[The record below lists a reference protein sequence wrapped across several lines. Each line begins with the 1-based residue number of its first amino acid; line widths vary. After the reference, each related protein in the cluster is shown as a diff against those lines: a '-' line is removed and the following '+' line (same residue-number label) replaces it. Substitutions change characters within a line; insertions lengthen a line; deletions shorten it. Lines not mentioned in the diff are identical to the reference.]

1 MNLSSTCGY
10 SPRPPVSVYG
20 TGACHLALSGFSREY
35 APRVYPLGLGLAVLS
50 GLGSPGDFPPGAL
63 PTPLQ
68 RALPSARAR
77 FAPPSPLRS
86 GSRCRN
92 LHRLPIGLALRLILR
107 PRLTL
112 IRLALIRN
120 PWSFGGRVSR
130 PPSRY
135 LCLHLLFHPLQ
146 RASRPAFDA
155 NGMLPYRH
163 PKMARGFGK
172 ALHARLLS
180 MPAHST
186 SELLRTL

>member
-20 TGACHLALSGFSREY
+20 TGACHLQLSGFSREY
-35 APRVYPLGLGLAVLS
+35 APRGSPLGRGLAVLS
-50 GLGSPGDFPPGAL
+50 GFSKAGGL
-63 PTPLQ
+63 PSRPCTYALQ
-68 RALPSARAR
+68 RALPSARTR
-77 FAPPSPLRS
+77 FAPPSPPRS

-107 PRLTL
+107 TRLTL

-120 PWSFGGRVSR
+120 PWSSGGRVSR

-135 LCLHLLFHPLQ
+135 
-146 RASRPAFDA
+146 
-155 NGMLPYRH
+155 GMLPYRH